1 MLIVVIG
8 GVFSFVNIKTSL
20 FPEITFPKIK
30 IIVDNGEQPVE
41 KTLVT
46 VTKPIENAIKQVHDL
61 KLIQSTT
68 SRGSCEISAYMDWK
82 ADMDLSQQMMES
94 KIAEI
99 RNVLPNDLNIMVVKM
114 NPAALAVMGYT
125 LESDVK
131 SAIEL
136 KIIANTLIKPFLS
149 QVDGVASVKVIGGKT
164 KEYWVMPDIHKMSAL
179 SITPDTINTVLSQ
192 TNFINSNGYSTDYRR
207 LYLTLTDAQIYS
219 KEDLENVVIKN
230 DGKRVTRLKDISEVN
245 IKEQVEYTKI
255 NANGKEALLIN
266 VFRQPN
272 ANLLD
277 VSNDMEDKVKELA
290 KILPPKVEL
299 KPYYIQADFVNTT
312 IKSVSDSL
320 WIGLLLAISVSI
332 IFLRSWKASI
342 TILLTIPL
350 TLGLTLILLYAFG
363 YTFNIMTLGAI
374 AAAIALIIDDAIVV
388 TEQIHRTHEEYPHER
403 SSILIVR
410 SIKYLFPTMV
420 GSSISTI
427 VIFVPFF
434 LMGGV
439 AGAYFN
445 VLTNTMIFTLVS
457 SFFVTWLALPV
468 IYLILSRRENLAGA
482 DELTISEKFIHK
494 ADDDAENLISKG
506 WVSFFVERP
515 VLSILFI
522 VGLIVSVCIIY
533 PKLETGFL
541 PDMDEGTIVLDYKS
555 PPGTS
560 LEETDRMLREVE
572 KLIIK
577 VPEVEAYSRRTGT
590 EMGFFLTEPNRGDY
604 LIQLKKDRKKTT
616 DEVIDD
622 IRQQILATQPAL
634 TIEFGQII
642 GDMLGDL
649 MSSAQPVEVKIYG
662 PNQDELKEYAM
673 KVETIVDS
681 TKGTAD
687 VFNGITIA
695 GPYVNVKPDFVKLGQ
710 YSISPNNF
718 QFQLQTQLEGN
729 IIGTIVENQQLTNI
743 RMVYPHNK
751 SNTVKDLKNQFIFL
765 PGGKLK
771 PFTEFADYEIK
782 PGVAEIQRENLEN
795 MVAVTARLDN
805 RDLGS
810 VMKDIKRKVTD
821 SIHMPPGY
829 HISYG
834 GAYAQQE
841 KSFNELLMILIAASL
856 LVFAVIIFLFRDYK
870 IAFLIFLIAILGTAG
885 SILAL
890 FITDTPLNVGSYT
903 GIIMIVGIIAE
914 NAIFTFQQFKTT
926 RRRITTE
933 LKNKQAILYA
943 ISVRLRPKLMTATGA
958 IIALLPLALGIGTGA
973 QLHQPLAIAVIGGLI
988 LALPLLLIVFPAL
1001 LNLIYRKN

>member
-1 MLIVVIG
+1 MRHFYIRHKNSITFLMLIVIIG
-8 GVFSFVNIKTSL
+8 GVFSFVKIKTSL

-61 KLIQSTT
+61 KMIQSTT

-82 ADMDLSQQMMES
+82 TDMDLSQQMMES

-99 RNVLPNDLNIMVVKM
+99 RNTLPNDLNITVVKM

-131 SAIEL
+131 SPIEL
-136 KIIANTLIKPFLS
+136 KIIANTVIKPFLS

-164 KEYWVMPDIHKMSAL
+164 KEYWVMPDIRKMSAM

-207 LYLTLTDAQIYS
+207 LYLTLTDAQIYN
-219 KEDLENVVIKN
+219 KDDLENVVIKN
-230 DGKRVTRLKDISEVN
+230 DGKRITRLKDISEIE

-332 IFLRSWKASI
+332 IFLRSWKASM
-342 TILLTIPL
+342 TILFTIPL
-350 TLGLTLILLYAFG
+350 TLGLTLILLFAFG

-494 ADDDAENLISKG
+494 TDDDAENLIKKG

-515 VLSILFI
+515 LLSILFI
-522 VGLIVSVCIIY
+522 VGLIVSVYFIY
-533 PKLETGFL
+533 PRLETGFL

-572 KLIIK
+572 KLIVK

-604 LIQLKKDRKKTT
+604 LIQLKKNRKKTT

-622 IRQQILATQPAL
+622 IRQQILATQPA
-634 TIEFGQII
+634 
-642 GDMLGDL
+642 
-649 MSSAQPVEVKIYG
+649 
-662 PNQDELKEYAM
+662 
-673 KVETIVDS
+673 
-681 TKGTAD
+681 
-687 VFNGITIA
+687 
-695 GPYVNVKPDFVKLGQ
+695 
-710 YSISPNNF
+710 
-718 QFQLQTQLEGN
+718 
-729 IIGTIVENQQLTNI
+729 
-743 RMVYPHNK
+743 
-751 SNTVKDLKNQFIFL
+751 
-765 PGGKLK
+765 
-771 PFTEFADYEIK
+771 
-782 PGVAEIQRENLEN
+782 
-795 MVAVTARLDN
+795 
-805 RDLGS
+805 
-810 VMKDIKRKVTD
+810 
-821 SIHMPPGY
+821 
-829 HISYG
+829 
-834 GAYAQQE
+834 
-841 KSFNELLMILIAASL
+841 
-856 LVFAVIIFLFRDYK
+856 
-870 IAFLIFLIAILGTAG
+870 
-885 SILAL
+885 
-890 FITDTPLNVGSYT
+890 
-903 GIIMIVGIIAE
+903 
-914 NAIFTFQQFKTT
+914 
-926 RRRITTE
+926 
-933 LKNKQAILYA
+933 
-943 ISVRLRPKLMTATGA
+943 
-958 IIALLPLALGIGTGA
+958 
-973 QLHQPLAIAVIGGLI
+973 
-988 LALPLLLIVFPAL
+988 
-1001 LNLIYRKN
+1001 

>member
-1 MLIVVIG
+1 MRHFYIRHKNSITFLMLIVIIG
-8 GVFSFVNIKTSL
+8 GVFSFVKIKTSL

-61 KLIQSTT
+61 KMIQSTT

-82 ADMDLSQQMMES
+82 TDMDLSQQMMES

-99 RNVLPNDLNIMVVKM
+99 RNTLPNDLNITVVKM

-131 SAIEL
+131 SPIEL
-136 KIIANTLIKPFLS
+136 KIIANTVIKPFLS

-164 KEYWVMPDIHKMSAL
+164 KEYWVMLDIHKMSAL

-207 LYLTLTDAQIYS
+207 LYLTLTDAQIYN
-219 KEDLENVVIKN
+219 KDDLENVVIKN
-230 DGKRVTRLKDISEVN
+230 DGKRITRLKDISEIE

-332 IFLRSWKASI
+332 IFLRSWKASM
-342 TILLTIPL
+342 TILFTIPL
-350 TLGLTLILLYAFG
+350 TLGLTLILLFAFG

-494 ADDDAENLISKG
+494 TDDDAENLIKKG

-515 VLSILFI
+515 LLSILFI
-522 VGLIVSVCIIY
+522 VGLIVSVY
-533 PKLETGFL
+533 
-541 PDMDEGTIVLDYKS
+541 
-555 PPGTS
+555 
-560 LEETDRMLREVE
+560 
-572 KLIIK
+572 
-577 VPEVEAYSRRTGT
+577 
-590 EMGFFLTEPNRGDY
+590 
-604 LIQLKKDRKKTT
+604 
-616 DEVIDD
+616 
-622 IRQQILATQPAL
+622 
-634 TIEFGQII
+634 
-642 GDMLGDL
+642 
-649 MSSAQPVEVKIYG
+649 
-662 PNQDELKEYAM
+662 
-673 KVETIVDS
+673 
-681 TKGTAD
+681 
-687 VFNGITIA
+687 
-695 GPYVNVKPDFVKLGQ
+695 
-710 YSISPNNF
+710 
-718 QFQLQTQLEGN
+718 
-729 IIGTIVENQQLTNI
+729 
-743 RMVYPHNK
+743 
-751 SNTVKDLKNQFIFL
+751 FI
-765 PGGKLK
+765 
-771 PFTEFADYEIK
+771 
-782 PGVAEIQRENLEN
+782 
-795 MVAVTARLDN
+795 
-805 RDLGS
+805 
-810 VMKDIKRKVTD
+810 
-821 SIHMPPGY
+821 
-829 HISYG
+829 
-834 GAYAQQE
+834 
-841 KSFNELLMILIAASL
+841 
-856 LVFAVIIFLFRDYK
+856 
-870 IAFLIFLIAILGTAG
+870 
-885 SILAL
+885 
-890 FITDTPLNVGSYT
+890 
-903 GIIMIVGIIAE
+903 
-914 NAIFTFQQFKTT
+914 
-926 RRRITTE
+926 
-933 LKNKQAILYA
+933 
-943 ISVRLRPKLMTATGA
+943 
-958 IIALLPLALGIGTGA
+958 
-973 QLHQPLAIAVIGGLI
+973 
-988 LALPLLLIVFPAL
+988 
-1001 LNLIYRKN
+1001 